1 MWEGWERRSLNVSVA
16 VVVVVCFLF
25 RQLWI
30 FRYIKYVSHTQ
41 ACLNFFIHFDLMP
54 FLLQNRFLCSNKKEL
69 ASKEG
74 LSQFGTDMGNSCF
87 AVTAY

>member
-41 ACLNFFIHFDLMP
+41 ACLNFFHSF
-54 FLLQNRFLCSNKKEL
+54 
-69 ASKEG
+69 
-74 LSQFGTDMGNSCF
+74 
-87 AVTAY
+87 